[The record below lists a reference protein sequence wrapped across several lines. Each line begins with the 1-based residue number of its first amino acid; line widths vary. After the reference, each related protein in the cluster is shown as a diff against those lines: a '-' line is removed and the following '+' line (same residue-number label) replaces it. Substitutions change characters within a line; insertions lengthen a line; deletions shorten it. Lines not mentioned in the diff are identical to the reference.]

1 VTSKI
6 TSSGPRHTYLLNRE
20 QWVPKP
26 QDQVF
31 DFFSNPRNLQALTP
45 DWINFRILEAPTEL
59 KQGSLIRY
67 VLRWGIIPIRWKT
80 EITEWNPPHRFVDD
94 QISGPYVLW
103 RHEHQFSALGE
114 GTMVRDHVEY
124 ALPLW
129 PASIPVHRLIVRK
142 DLERIFDYR
151 AQRLM
156 ELLGGKPSRSMA
168 IAKD

>member
-1 VTSKI
+1 VSPKI
-6 TSSGPRHTYLLNRE
+6 RSSRPRHTYHLNRE

-26 QDQVF
+26 QDEVF

-45 DWINFRILEAPTEL
+45 GWINFRILEAPTEL

-67 VLRWGIIPIRWKT
+67 VLRWGIIPMRWKT
-80 EITEWNPPHRFVDD
+80 EITEWNPPHQFVDD
-94 QISGPYVLW
+94 QISGPYALW

-129 PASIPVHRLIVRK
+129 PASIPVHRLIVRR
-142 DLERIFDYR
+142 DLERIFNFR
-151 AQRLM
+151 TQRLT
-156 ELLGGKPSRSMA
+156 ELLGGEPSQSMP